1 MLDFIVDSKSRT
13 FLTFCFCFIGGVAIA
28 SLFELKVDFL
38 YLYLSLFIL
47 ATFLIVFWK
56 NKITRFSVICIL
68 FVVFGVIRYLF
79 AFPLSPNRIANYI
92 GKETE
97 LTGFVSREPDVRE
110 DGVRYVV
117 DARDLT
123 QPSPTRRGDTIK
135 IYFKFNLYP
144 RFQYGDVLKLNCE
157 LEKPEANEDFR
168 YDMYMAKEGIFALCQ
183 SPWAEKIGEGE
194 GFFAYSAILWV
205 KNKAADK
212 INLLWHEPIASFMAG
227 LLYGYRGGLGELNQ
241 AFNRTGI
248 THIVAIS
255 GYNISI
261 IATIL
266 ITSFTF
272 LYIPRK
278 KAFWLVCGGIL
289 LFVIFAGAS
298 ASVVRAGIMGV
309 LVLLAKQLG
318 RLSRVGNVLALSAV
332 LMLLQNPLVLR
343 WDAGFQLSFAATFG
357 LVYLS
362 PKIQR
367 WFIRL
372 PEFYGLREV
381 FVSTMAAI
389 IATLPLIMFNFGR
402 LSIVA
407 PIVNVSVLWL
417 IPFLMLSGF
426 LAVILSFIFLPAGQ
440 VVAWI
445 AWVGLKYIVLVVT
458 WFSGFKWAAIEFRI
472 NWVIMILLY
481 LLIVSVFYVQ
491 NQDRKLKNWL

>member
-1 MLDFIVDSKSRT
+1 MWEGIINSKSKT
-13 FLTFCFCFIGGVAIA
+13 FLTFCFCFIIGVAAA
-28 SLFELKVDFL
+28 SLLELKIGFL
-38 YLYLSLFIL
+38 YLYLSLFIIVTL
-47 ATFLIVFWK
+47 LIIFWQ
-56 NKITRFSVICIL
+56 NKITRFFVICIL
-68 FVVFGVIRYLF
+68 FFVIGVIRYLL
-79 AFPLSPNRIANYI
+79 AFPLSSNHIANYV
-92 GKETE
+92 GKKAE

-110 DGVRYVV
+110 DGVRYV
-117 DARDLT
+117 LK
-123 QPSPTRRGDTIK
+123 IK
-135 IYFKFNLYP
+135 NPKSKILNHEIDGRVYFKSNLYP

-157 LEKPEANEDFR
+157 LEKPEASDDFR

-183 SPWAEKIGEGE
+183 SPWAEKVGEGE
-194 GFFAYSAILWV
+194 GFFAYSAILWL

-212 INLLWHEPIASFMAG
+212 INLLWHEPMASFMAG

-266 ITSFTF
+266 IAFFTF

-298 ASVVRAGIMGV
+298 ASVVRAGIMGA

-343 WDAGFQLSFAATFG
+343 WDAGFQLSFAATLG

-362 PKIQR
+362 PRIQR
-367 WFIRL
+367 WFVRL
-372 PEFYGLREV
+372 PEFYGLRET
-381 FVSTMAAI
+381 FVSTIAAI
-389 IATLPLIMFNFGR
+389 IATLPLILFNFGR

-407 PIVNVSVLWL
+407 PIVNVLVLWL
-417 IPFLMLSGF
+417 IPFLMLFGF
-426 LAVILSFIFLPAGQ
+426 LAVVLSLIFLPAGQ

-458 WFSGFKWAAIEFRI
+458 WFSNLKWAAIEFRI
-472 NWVIMILLY
+472 NWVIMVLLY
-481 LLIVSVFYVQ
+481 LLIISIFYA
-491 NQDRKLKNWL
+491 KSKNFRFQSRL

>member
-1 MLDFIVDSKSRT
+1 MLDRIINSKSKT
-13 FLTFCFCFIGGVAIA
+13 FLAFCFSFVAGVFIA
-28 SLFELKVDFL
+28 SIFELQSGLV

-47 ATFLIVFWK
+47 AALLIIFWQK
-56 NKITRFSVICIL
+56 KSTRFIIFCIFFVIL
-68 FVVFGVIRYLF
+68 AVVRYLL
-79 AFPLSPNRIANYI
+79 AFPLSSNHIANYV
-92 GKETE
+92 GKEME
-97 LTGFVSREPDVRE
+97 LTGFVAREPDVRE
-110 DGVRYVV
+110 DGVRYI
-117 DARDLT
+117 LK
-123 QPSPTRRGDTIK
+123 IK
-135 IYFKFNLYP
+135 NPKSEILNQQIDGRIFFKSNLYP

-157 LEKPEANEDFR
+157 LEKPEASDDFR
-168 YDMYMAKEGIFALCQ
+168 YNMYMAKEGVFALCQ
-183 SPWAEKIGEGE
+183 SPWVEKIGENG
-194 GFFAYSAILWV
+194 GFWSYSAILWL

-212 INLLWHEPIASFMAG
+212 INLLWHEPMASFMAG

-266 ITSFTF
+266 IVSFTF
-272 LYIPRK
+272 LYVPRK

-343 WDAGFQLSFAATFG
+343 WDAGFQLSFAATLG

-367 WFIRL
+367 WFVRL

-389 IATLPLIMFNFGR
+389 IATLPLILFNFGR

-407 PIVNVSVLWL
+407 PIVNVLVLWL
-417 IPFLMLSGF
+417 IPFLMLFGF
-426 LAVILSFIFLPAGQ
+426 LAVILSFIFFPAGQ

-458 WFSGFKWAAIEFRI
+458 WFSGLKWAAIDFSI
-472 NWVIMILLY
+472 NWIIMVLLY
-481 LLIVSVFYVQ
+481 LLIISIFYAKSES
-491 NQDRKLKNWL
+491 RKLKNRL